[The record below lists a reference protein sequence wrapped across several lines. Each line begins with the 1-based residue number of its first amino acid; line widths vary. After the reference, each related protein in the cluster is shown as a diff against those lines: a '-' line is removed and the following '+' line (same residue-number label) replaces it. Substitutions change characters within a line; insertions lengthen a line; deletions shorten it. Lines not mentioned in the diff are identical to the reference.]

1 MAQLRE
7 GGDRPGPFSHKPV
20 ITLSVE
26 PHCGNLEVMVGMN
39 SMPPSADTMDSS
51 FDDVYANM
59 TFDIDALMSL
69 MNWTAEEKKSGR

>member
-1 MAQLRE
+1 
-7 GGDRPGPFSHKPV
+7 
-20 ITLSVE
+20 
-26 PHCGNLEVMVGMN
+26 MVGMN